1 MLGSDQVRER
11 GKRKWLDSG
20 YILKTEL
27 VVRFEVGYSSR
38 WRADTWGGKR
48 TFGGG
53 KDEPESFGCE
63 ECQILSVSMLGAR
76 QSRDPDLGA
85 PRRREIPRDG
95 GWGEAWS
102 CFPVSRTPRS
112 APCESSGLLLF
123 TLGINMVWG
132 GPGGMQGREGG
143 GDASLCVPCSVSTC
157 PRCGMCKCVSETHHL
172 SESRSHITFP
182 DSQIEFGSPA
192 MPRPCHLCGTLG
204 THMSPR
210 HFSPLQVCFGRW
222 LDLSFGLPSGLSTPA
237 GQDPLVCLFVCF
249 SFFFTDM

>member
-1 MLGSDQVRER
+1 MSDPECERVGCQTVPRPRLGGAEEAGDP
-11 GKRKWLDSG
+11 
-20 YILKTEL
+20 T
-27 VVRFEVGYSSR
+27 R
-38 WRADTWGGKR
+38 WRLGRGL
-48 TFGGG
+48 
-53 KDEPESFGCE
+53 ELLPCESY
-63 ECQILSVSMLGAR
+63 
-76 QSRDPDLGA
+76 P
-85 PRRREIPRDG
+85 P
-95 GWGEAWS
+95 
-102 CFPVSRTPRS
+102 S

-123 TLGINMVWG
+123 TLGINIVWG

-143 GDASLCVPCSVSTC
+143 GDASLCVPSSVSTC

-172 SESRSHITFP
+172 SESHSHITFP

-210 HFSPLQVCFGRW
+210 HLSPLQVCFGRW
-222 LDLSFGLPSGLSTPA
+222 LDLTFGLPSGLSTPA